1 MIYGIGTD
9 MVSISRLQK
18 ALDRWGDRFAERI
31 LGPDEMVRF
40 KDRRQRV
47 PLRGLRY
54 LATRYAAKEAFSKA
68 VGLGMRG
75 PMTWLSVQFLN
86 ARSGKPE
93 PFCRKAMKGY
103 MEEHGLKAQVSM
115 TDESDFAMAFVVIEK
130 VDQPSRTQHDDNV
143 NDR

>member
-9 MVSISRLQK
+9 MVSVSRLQTAFDK
-18 ALDRWGDRFAERI
+18 WGIRFVERI
-31 LGPDEMVRF
+31 LGPEELVRF
-40 KDRRQRV
+40 KDRYHRV

-75 PMTWLSVQFLN
+75 PMTWLSVQFFN
-86 ARSGKPE
+86 AQSGKPE

-103 MEEHGLKAQVSM
+103 MESRRLRAQVSM
-115 TDESDFAMAFVVIEK
+115 TDEADFAMAFVIIEK
-130 VDQPSRTQHDDNV
+130 MD
-143 NDR
+143 